1 MHGNFD
7 DITSEQESSLSALFL
22 TEVMSEINEGA
33 SFLDRLNLDEIDMLR
48 RVSIPMKFQAGETIF
63 LQGDPHKGIYIIDSG
78 RVKTFYAAPSGKE
91 ITLAFWTHGH
101 FVGGPE
107 VFGGGS
113 HMWSSCAVETSRL
126 SYLPG
131 SSLRNLVMTN
141 PNFALCLI
149 EGLVAKGKCYS
160 ALVQMLGTRSVVE
173 RLAQLLLILSE
184 VDNSSCSLQPK
195 IDRKITH
202 EQLANIVGSTRQWVT
217 NALSRF
223 QKKGLISID
232 RKSIIILN
240 PDALMHEA

>member
-1 MHGNFD
+1 MHGNFND
-7 DITSEQESSLSALFL
+7 LISEQEHSLSALFL

-33 SFLDRLNLDEIDMLR
+33 NFLDRLNLDEIDMFR
-48 RVSIPMKFQAGETIF
+48 RAAITMKFQPGETIF
-63 LQGDPHKGIYIIDSG
+63 SQGDQHQGIYVINSG
-78 RVKTFYAAPSGKE
+78 RVKTFYTAPSGRE
-91 ITLAFWTHGH
+91 ITLALWTQGH

-113 HMWSSCAVETSRL
+113 HMWSSCAVDASRL

-131 SSLRNLVMTN
+131 SSLRNLVMSN
-141 PNFALCLI
+141 SNFALCLI

-184 VDNSSCSLQPK
+184 VGKDNDSLPPK

-223 QKKGLISID
+223 QKKGLISVD
-232 RKSIIILN
+232 RKSITILK
-240 PDALMHEA
+240 PDTLLQET